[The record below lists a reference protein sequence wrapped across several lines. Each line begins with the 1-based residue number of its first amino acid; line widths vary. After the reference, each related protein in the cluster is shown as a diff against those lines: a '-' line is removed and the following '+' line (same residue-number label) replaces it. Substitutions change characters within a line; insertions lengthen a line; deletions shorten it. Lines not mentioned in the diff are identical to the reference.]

1 MTLEQEGE
9 TMLTQ
14 ENFSSVIDEVMH
26 GAIDMH
32 VHFGP
37 DMPPAADLAVA
48 RRLDGLGTAR
58 QARDAG
64 MRAIVIK
71 SHHWPTGALAR
82 TLQPLVPE
90 VALFGTVVLNYS
102 IGGLNP
108 FAVEVGA
115 KIGCKVL
122 FAPTWN
128 ALHHAS
134 GRRGGSADRT
144 PVGLRGRPGIA
155 IIDERGQ
162 LLPEMHEILDI
173 AKTNDMVVATGHVS
187 PEEHLVLVAEAHR
200 RGIHRVVISHVRDEI
215 SLEDRK
221 RMAKQGAVV
230 ELVYRAGQNA
240 RPLIEAARAVG
251 VQHCAMTVDGGQAF
265 GPVPAEAFRAFVGQ
279 LLFHGM
285 TPEEVKM
292 MAQTVPARVLG
303 LG

>member
-1 MTLEQEGE
+1 
-9 TMLTQ
+9 MLNQ
-14 ENFSSVIDEVMH
+14 ENFSAVIDDIMR

-37 DMPPAADLAVA
+37 DMPPTGDLGVA
-48 RRLDGLGTAR
+48 RRLDGFATAQ
-58 QARDAG
+58 QAGNAG
-64 MRAIVIK
+64 MRAIVMK

-82 TLQPLVPE
+82 TVQPLVPE

-108 FAVEVGA
+108 FGVEVGA

-134 GRRGGSADRT
+134 GRRGGRARP
-144 PVGLRGRPGIA
+144 PVGLRGRPGISIVDDSGA
-155 IIDERGQ
+155 

-173 AKTNDMVVATGHVS
+173 AKENDMVVATGHVS

-200 RGIHRVVISHVRDEI
+200 RKIQGIVVSHVRDEI

-221 RMAKQGAVV
+221 VMAKQGAAI
-230 ELVYRAGQNA
+230 ELVYRLGMDAK
-240 RPLIEAARAVG
+240 PLVEAARGVG
-251 VQHCAMTVDGGQAF
+251 VEHCAMTVDGGQAF
-265 GPVPAEAFRAFVGQ
+265 GPLPAESFRTFVGQ

-285 TPEEVKM
+285 TPEEVSI
-292 MAQTVPARVLG
+292 MAQRVPARVLG
-303 LG
+303 L

>member
-1 MTLEQEGE
+1 VT
-9 TMLTQ
+9 
-14 ENFSSVIDEVMH
+14 
-26 GAIDMH
+26 
-32 VHFGP
+32 
-37 DMPPAADLAVA
+37 
-48 RRLDGLGTAR
+48 
-58 QARDAG
+58 
-64 MRAIVIK
+64 
-71 SHHWPTGALAR
+71 
-82 TLQPLVPE
+82 
-90 VALFGTVVLNYS
+90 LFGTVVLNYS

-155 IIDERGQ
+155 ITDERGQ

-173 AKTNDMVVATGHVS
+173 AKASDMVVATGHVS

-200 RGIHRVVISHVRDEI
+200 RAIPKIVISHVRDEI

-230 ELVYRAGQNA
+230 ELVYRAGQDA
-240 RPLIEAARAVG
+240 RSLIEAARGVG

-285 TPEEVKM
+285 TTEEVKT

-303 LG
+303 LE

>member
-1 MTLEQEGE
+1 
-9 TMLTQ
+9 MLTQ
-14 ENFSSVIDEVMH
+14 ENFSFVIDEVMR

-37 DMPPAADLAVA
+37 DMPPTGDLGVA
-48 RRLDGLGTAR
+48 RRLDGLATAQ
-58 QARDAG
+58 QARAAG
-64 MRAIVIK
+64 MRAIVMK

-82 TLQPLVPE
+82 TVQPLVPE
-90 VALFGTVVLNYS
+90 VALFGTIVLNYS

-122 FAPTWN
+122 FGPTWN

-134 GRRGGSADRT
+134 GRRGGTARP
-144 PVGLRGRPGIA
+144 PVGLRGRPGIS
-155 IIDERGQ
+155 ILDESGG

-173 AKTNDMVVATGHVS
+173 AKANDMVVATGHIS

-200 RGIHRVVISHVRDEI
+200 RAIQGIVVSHVRDEI

-221 RMAKQGAVV
+221 AMAKQGAAI
-230 ELVYRAGQNA
+230 ELVYRPGMDPRALVQ
-240 RPLIEAARAVG
+240 AARAVG
-251 VQHCAMTVDGGQAF
+251 VEHCAMTVDGGQAF
-265 GPVPAEAFRAFVGQ
+265 GPVPAESFRAFVGQ

-285 TPEEVKM
+285 TPDEVST
-292 MAQTVPARVLG
+292 MAQRVPARVLG
-303 LG
+303 L

>member
-1 MTLEQEGE
+1 
-9 TMLTQ
+9 MLTQ
-14 ENFSSVIDEVMH
+14 ENFSSVIDEVMR

-37 DMPPAADLAVA
+37 DMPPTGDLGVA
-48 RRLDGLGTAR
+48 RRLDGLGTAH

-64 MRAIVIK
+64 MRAVVIK

-128 ALHHAS
+128 ARHHAS
-134 GRRGGSADRT
+134 GRRGGTART

-155 IIDERGQ
+155 LLDEGGH
-162 LLPEMHEILDI
+162 LFPEMHEILDI

-200 RGIHRVVISHVRDEI
+200 RGIQRIVISHVRDEI
-215 SLEDRK
+215 PLEDRK
-221 RMAKQGAVV
+221 LMAAQGAAI
-230 ELVYRAGQNA
+230 ELVYRPGMD
-240 RPLIEAARAVG
+240 PKKLIEAARGVG
-251 VQHCAMTVDGGQAF
+251 VEHCAMTVDGGQAF
-265 GPVPAEAFRAFVGQ
+265 GPVPAEVFRAFVGQ

-285 TPEEVKM
+285 SPEEVKT
-292 MAQTVPARVLG
+292 MAQSVPARILG
-303 LG
+303 LN

>member
-1 MTLEQEGE
+1 
-9 TMLTQ
+9 MLTQ
-14 ENFSSVIDEVMH
+14 ENFSSVIDDIMR

-37 DMPPAADLAVA
+37 DMPPAGDLGVA
-48 RRLDGLGTAR
+48 RRLDGLRTAQ

-64 MRAIVIK
+64 MRAIVMK
-71 SHHWPTGALAR
+71 SHHWPTGAVAR
-82 TLQPLVPE
+82 TVQPLVPE

-115 KIGCKVL
+115 KIGSKVL

-134 GRRGGSADRT
+134 GRRGGAANRPPT
-144 PVGLRGRPGIA
+144 GLRGRPGIS
-155 IIDERGQ
+155 IVDEGGH

-173 AKTNDMVVATGHVS
+173 AKASDMVVATGHVS

-200 RGIHRVVISHVRDEI
+200 RGIHGIVVSHVRDEI
-215 SLEDRK
+215 SLDDRK
-221 RMAKQGAVV
+221 LMAEQGAAI
-230 ELVYRAGQNA
+230 ELVYRPGMALKG
-240 RPLIEAARAVG
+240 LVEAARGVG

-265 GPVPAEAFRAFVGQ
+265 GPVPAESFRAFIGQ

-285 TPEEVKM
+285 TPEEVAT
-292 MAQTVPARVLG
+292 MAQRVPARVLG
-303 LG
+303 L